1 MFFSVNQ
8 DLGLDSGFHHHKVA
22 SICSSNVLS
31 KFLRCLKLLVKV
43 IIMVKE
49 KILRE
54 NVLCYGT
61 AVICYTIRHICL
73 DETSIGF

>member
-8 DLGLDSGFHHHKVA
+8 DLGLDSGLHHHKVA
-22 SICSSNVLS
+22 SKCSSNVLS
-31 KFLRCLKLLVKV
+31 KFLRCLKLLV

-54 NVLCYGT
+54 NVLCYST

-73 DETSIGF
+73 DEVSIGF